1 MSTMRWIRI
10 VAFAIIYFSI
20 YVISA
25 VFKTIESLVGSPE
38 LTWYLENPSATLFKT
53 SVKILFV
60 ELPRN
65 FLLMPM
71 LHPCGKLIPS
81 GLRNWLGLIHSWKT
95 YRVKKEELWGR
106 YQMHAPKWA
115 VDYRREEVR
124 RWGKWLGG
132 SFIEPGV
139 HCGSSSLRDV
149 FEFHGYKFSEEMIF
163 GLDCGLGFVYW
174 PPKGGHT
181 TGIYWRTG

>member
-1 MSTMRWIRI
+1 MRWIRI

-71 LHPCGKLIPS
+71 LLT
-81 GLRNWLGLIHSWKT
+81 LVVN
-95 YRVKKEELWGR
+95 
-106 YQMHAPKWA
+106 
-115 VDYRREEVR
+115 
-124 RWGKWLGG
+124 
-132 SFIEPGV
+132 SF
-139 HCGSSSLRDV
+139 L
-149 FEFHGYKFSEEMIF
+149 
-163 GLDCGLGFVYW
+163 LGFVTDWALYILERHIALR
-174 PPKGGHT
+174 KRNFEEDIRCTHQNEQLT
-181 TGIYWRTG
+181 IEERK